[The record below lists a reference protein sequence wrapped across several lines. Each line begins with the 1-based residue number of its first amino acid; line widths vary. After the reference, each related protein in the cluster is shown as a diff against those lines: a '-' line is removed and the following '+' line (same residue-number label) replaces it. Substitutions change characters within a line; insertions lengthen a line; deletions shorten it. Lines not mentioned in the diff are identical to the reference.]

1 MIPLVVANERGGW
14 LNRMR
19 VIPGR
24 GCVCGVV
31 GFMRAWSASCA
42 PTVVVVSGK
51 CVESPAVDGESP
63 VDESVCVVVVVVPE

>member
-1 MIPLVVANERGGW
+1 
-14 LNRMR
+14 MR

-42 PTVVVVSGK
+42 TTVVVVSGK

-63 VDESVCVVVVVVPE
+63 VRESHGLLVAFVPE

>member
-1 MIPLVVANERGGW
+1 
-14 LNRMR
+14 MR

-63 VDESVCVVVVVVPE
+63 VRESYWPVGCVCPRVAAGP

>member
-1 MIPLVVANERGGW
+1 MDYW
-14 LNRMR
+14 LNHMR

-31 GFMRAWSASCA
+31 GFTCVQSASCA
-42 PTVVVVSGK
+42 PALVVVSGK

-63 VDESVCVVVVVVPE
+63 VRENPMSALCGVPE

>member
-1 MIPLVVANERGGW
+1 
-14 LNRMR
+14 MR
-19 VIPGR
+19 VISGR

-63 VDESVCVVVVVVPE
+63 VRESY